1 VRHGNRV
8 RYLRDGHQ
16 LGNTHVCGSGDLTA
30 NRTPPR
36 CGSILRGPWTLVIQG
51 EVFANEC
58 GASCGILTGP
68 NDFDRFPTQVM
79 RVRGVNVTGR
89 A

>member
-1 VRHGNRV
+1 
-8 RYLRDGHQ
+8 
-16 LGNTHVCGSGDLTA
+16 
-30 NRTPPR
+30 
-36 CGSILRGPWTLVIQG
+36 
-51 EVFANEC
+51 VFANEC